1 MNQTGVRR
9 VVCFDKRRYPHFNE
23 LNNNQTHDFLIKRP
37 LADNNDDIIVTDFS
51 GTTKIKIDHIE
62 IKESEVTTI
71 ADALS

>member
-9 VVCFDKRRYPHFNE
+9 VVCFDKRRYQPLNE

-37 LADNNDDIIVTDFS
+37 LVDNNDDIIVTDFS
-51 GTTKIKIDHIE
+51 GTTKIKINHIE
-62 IKESEVTTI
+62 IKEPEVTTI

>member
-37 LADNNDDIIVTDFS
+37 LVDNNDDIIVTDFS
-51 GTTKIKIDHIE
+51 GTTKIKSIIL
-62 IKESEVTTI
+62 KLKSPR
-71 ADALS
+71 